1 MTERSLDADVDP
13 RVELADK
20 GPDFERRVGEP
31 AKVRNRPDPA
41 AADVADEDTL
51 IERKDLGPDSS
62 TLIAKGDPIPAELR
76 DLPRSAARP
85 ASRKK

>member
-20 GPDFERRVGEP
+20 GPDFERCVGEP

-85 ASRKK
+85 APRKK